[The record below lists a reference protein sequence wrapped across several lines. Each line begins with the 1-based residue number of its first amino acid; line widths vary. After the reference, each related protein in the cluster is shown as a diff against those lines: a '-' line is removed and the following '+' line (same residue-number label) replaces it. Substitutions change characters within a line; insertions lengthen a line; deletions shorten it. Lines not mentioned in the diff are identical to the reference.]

1 MDWQPF
7 INIGAGSA
15 LACFGWFLR
24 TMYDAVSCLKRSVH
38 EIEMNVASNY
48 VKKDEMR
55 EIMEKIDKRFD
66 KMEELIAKIF
76 DKLDTK
82 MDKP

>member
-1 MDWQPF
+1 MNWQD
-7 INIGAGSA
+7 ILNLSIGAILTS
-15 LACFGWFLR
+15 FGWFLR

-66 KMEELIAKIF
+66 KMEDMIGKIF

>member
-1 MDWQPF
+1 MNWQD
-7 INIGAGSA
+7 ILNLSIGAILTS
-15 LACFGWFLR
+15 FGWFLR
-24 TMYDAVSCLKRSVH
+24 TMYDAVNCLKRSVH

-66 KMEELIAKIF
+66 KMEDMIGKIF

-82 MDKP
+82 MDK

>member
-1 MDWQPF
+1 MNWQD
-7 INIGAGSA
+7 ILNLSIGAILTS
-15 LACFGWFLR
+15 FGWFLR

-66 KMEELIAKIF
+66 KMEDMIGKIF

-82 MDKP
+82 MDK